1 MDEAASALR
10 LQQESKPEDILRLD
24 QRIMTL
30 QIELESLRKE
40 TDVAS
45 RERREKLQSTLKEC
59 QEEAAKLTEKWEKE
73 RAEIEAI
80 KKTKEELEKARIEL
94 DQAQVRLVQW
104 TQCDLFSNT
113 FQRENNFGRAGELR
127 YSIIPSLEEKL
138 PKDGESATKSSEE
151 GTLIHESVTADDI
164 AAVVSRMT
172 GIPVNKLTSGHVERL
187 INMEDILRQSVR
199 GQDEALKAVSNAIR
213 MQRAGL
219 NGENRPLASFFF
231 LGPTGVGKTELC
243 KKLAGYLFST
253 ESAVVRFVST
263 IFADFDSYLL
273 QFWVCGNFQRLL
285 EHFTAVIYLQM
296 YADTDFLGNRIC
308 LNFKRNTQS
317 RD

>member
-1 MDEAASALR
+1 MEA
-10 LQQESKPEDILRLD
+10 
-24 QRIMTL
+24 
-30 QIELESLRKE
+30 
-40 TDVAS
+40 
-45 RERREKLQSTLKEC
+45 
-59 QEEAAKLTEKWEKE
+59 
-73 RAEIEAI
+73 
-80 KKTKEELEKARIEL
+80 
-94 DQAQVRLVQW
+94 
-104 TQCDLFSNT
+104 
-113 FQRENNFGRAGELR
+113 
-127 YSIIPSLEEKL
+127 KL
-138 PKDGESATKSSEE
+138 PKDGESVTKSSEE

-253 ESAVVRFVST
+253 ESAVVRFVSAT
-263 IFADFDSYLL
+263 SWISIIFCYSFLSVAMSSGCWNILL
-273 QFWVCGNFQRLL
+273 R
-285 EHFTAVIYLQM
+285 
-296 YADTDFLGNRIC
+296 
-308 LNFKRNTQS
+308 
-317 RD
+317 

>member
-1 MDEAASALR
+1 
-10 LQQESKPEDILRLD
+10 
-24 QRIMTL
+24 
-30 QIELESLRKE
+30 
-40 TDVAS
+40 
-45 RERREKLQSTLKEC
+45 
-59 QEEAAKLTEKWEKE
+59 
-73 RAEIEAI
+73 
-80 KKTKEELEKARIEL
+80 
-94 DQAQVRLVQW
+94 
-104 TQCDLFSNT
+104 
-113 FQRENNFGRAGELR
+113 LR
-127 YSIIPSLEEKL
+127 YSIIPSLEAKL

-253 ESAVVRFVST
+253 ESAVLRFVS
-263 IFADFDSYLL
+263 INFPDVDSYFAIVLGL
-273 QFWVCGNFQRLL
+273 WQCPAAPGTFHCRGYLKDVC
-285 EHFTAVIYLQM
+285 
-296 YADTDFLGNRIC
+296 
-308 LNFKRNTQS
+308 
-317 RD
+317 